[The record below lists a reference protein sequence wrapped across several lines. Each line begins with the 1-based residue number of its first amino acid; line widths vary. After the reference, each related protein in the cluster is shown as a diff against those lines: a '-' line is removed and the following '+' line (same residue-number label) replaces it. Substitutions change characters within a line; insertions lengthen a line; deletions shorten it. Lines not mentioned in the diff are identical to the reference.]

1 MATEATFPKPGQFEI
16 RSFPMFQLSNGKQ
29 AEILICEARMVLRT
43 GEARGTGSSRQTDV
57 EVLEWV
63 ATGNSRLLKG
73 PVEFRMTQG
82 GPRRKSWVRAG
93 KSGDLPGQ
101 ARFALRYQVTTPQ
114 GTVKDLNGVAAGPIR
129 SFPPRGD
136 IFRVDKVLKIG
147 NLEVTPVAC
156 ACPADLDFV
165 ISLPRGLA

>member
-1 MATEATFPKPGQFEI
+1 MPRQTTFPRPGRFEI

-29 AEILICEARMVLRT
+29 AEILVCEANMVLRT
-43 GEARGTGSSRQTDV
+43 GASYGTGAGRQIDV

-82 GPRRKSWVRAG
+82 PRRKSWVRAG
-93 KSGDLPGQ
+93 KKGDLPGQ

-114 GTVKDLNGVAAGPIR
+114 GTVKDLDGVAVGPIR

-136 IFRVDKVLKIG
+136 VFRIDKALKLG
-147 NLEVTPVAC
+147 DLEVTPVAC
-156 ACPADLDFV
+156 ACPDDLDFV
-165 ISLPRGLA
+165 ISLPRSLA